1 MMQFFVDIKVHAF
14 LQYALWTAVLVSI
27 PCGIVGSYIVTR
39 RISYI
44 AGGIAHTVLGGLGI
58 ASYLERVYHLDW
70 LHPIYGAIV
79 AAIVAALIIGWASI
93 KAKERE
99 DTVIS
104 AIWAIGMAIGII
116 FIART
121 PGASEDLMSYLFG
134 SILMVSVSDLILI
147 AILDGVIILCSIIL
161 YHQFFAISFDEE
173 FTRIR
178 GVNVDSYHLL
188 FIGLTALTV
197 VLLVTVVGIVMAI
210 ALLTLPV
217 AISGIF
223 TRRMWQLMFL
233 SALLTTVFTV
243 SGLIVSYGPD
253 LPAGAVTIVIT
264 GIAYFI
270 ALFWSTWSGRHT
282 SRS

>member
-1 MMQFFVDIKVHAF
+1 MAQFFLDLKVHAF

-58 ASYLERVYHLDW
+58 ARYLERVYHIEW
-70 LHPIYGAIV
+70 LNPIYGAIV
-79 AAIVAALIIGWASI
+79 AAIIAALVIGLTSI

-104 AIWAIGMAIGII
+104 AIWAIGMAIGIL

-121 PGASEDLMSYLFG
+121 PGSSEDLMSYLFG
-134 SILMVSVSDLILI
+134 SILMVSANDLVLI
-147 AILDGVIILCSIIL
+147 VILDVVIILLSFLL
-161 YHQFFAISFDEE
+161 YHQFFALSFDEE
-173 FTRIR
+173 FTRLR
-178 GVNVDSYHLL
+178 GVNVAFYHLL

-223 TRRMWQLMFL
+223 TRRLWQLMVL
-233 SALLTTVFTV
+233 SAFLTMIFTIG
-243 SGLIVSYGPD
+243 GLVLSYGPD
-253 LPAGAVTIVIT
+253 LPAGAITIVIT
-264 GIAYFI
+264 GLAYFL
-270 ALFWSTWSGRHT
+270 ALFWSTRRGRRT
-282 SRS
+282 SL

>member
-1 MMQFFVDIKVHAF
+1 MTQFFIDLKMHAF
-14 LQYALWTAVLVSI
+14 LQHAIWTAILVSI

-39 RISYI
+39 RISYV

-58 ASYLERVYHLDW
+58 ARYFERVYHLEW
-70 LHPIYGAIV
+70 LHPIYGAIG
-79 AAIVAALIIGWASI
+79 AALLAAFVIGWTSI
-93 KAKERE
+93 KARERE

-121 PGASEDLMSYLFG
+121 PGSSEDLMSYLFG
-134 SILMVSVSDLILI
+134 SILMVSEKDLILI
-147 AILDGVIILCSIIL
+147 AVLDAVIIVCSFVL
-161 YHQFFAISFDEE
+161 YHQFFALSFDEE
-173 FTRIR
+173 FARLR
-178 GVNVDSYHLL
+178 GVKVDSYHLI

-223 TRRMWQLMFL
+223 TRRMWQLML
-233 SALLTTVFTV
+233 MSAFLTTAFTI
-243 SGLIVSYGPD
+243 GGIILSYGPD
-253 LPAGAVTIVIT
+253 LPAGAVTIILT
-264 GIAYFI
+264 GIAYFL
-270 ALFWSTWSGRHT
+270 ALSWSTWSGRNT
-282 SRS
+282 SR

>member
-1 MMQFFVDIKVHAF
+1 MTQFFIDLKVHAF

-58 ASYLERVYHLDW
+58 ARYLERVYHLEW
-70 LHPIYGAIV
+70 LHPIYGAIF
-79 AAIVAALIIGWASI
+79 AAVLAALFIGWTSI
-93 KAKERE
+93 KARERE

-104 AIWAIGMAIGII
+104 AIWAIGMAIGIL

-121 PGASEDLMSYLFG
+121 PGSSEDLMSYLFG
-134 SILMVSVSDLILI
+134 SILMVSTSDLILI

-161 YHQFFAISFDEE
+161 YHQFLALSFDEE

-178 GVNVDSYHLL
+178 GVNVDYYHLL
-188 FIGLTALTV
+188 FICLTALTV

-223 TRRMWQLMFL
+223 TRRLWQLMVM
-233 SALLTTVFTV
+233 SALLTMIFTV
-243 SGLIVSYGPD
+243 AGIVLSYGPD

-264 GIAYFI
+264 AIAYFA
-270 ALFWSTWSGRHT
+270 ALYWSTWRGRFT
-282 SRS
+282 SH